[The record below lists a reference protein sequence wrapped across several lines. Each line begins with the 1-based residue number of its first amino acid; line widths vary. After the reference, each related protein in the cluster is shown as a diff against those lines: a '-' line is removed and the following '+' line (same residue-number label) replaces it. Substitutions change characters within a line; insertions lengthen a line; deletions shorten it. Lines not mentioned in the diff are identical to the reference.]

1 IVSRVPKEISA
12 IIQRMMA
19 KDPRERFADMGE
31 VVRTLEA
38 WLGVQHAGTFSP
50 HEELIDKLEGYV
62 LAYNTAGTAVLRGR
76 ILKGAFSASPLTA
89 VLLLFFGKIG
99 WASGVLGFALQSAL
113 AYFVLDGVAR
123 KGPLYA
129 RVRQFVLGLSR
140 WDVGI
145 GLAAVGL
152 FGLLLG

>member
-1 IVSRVPKEISA
+1 
-12 IIQRMMA
+12 
-19 KDPRERFADMGE
+19 
-31 VVRTLEA
+31 
-38 WLGVQHAGTFSP
+38 
-50 HEELIDKLEGYV
+50 
-62 LAYNTAGTAVLRGR
+62 GR
-76 ILKGAFSASPLTA
+76 ILKGAFSAFTLTA

-123 KGPLYA
+123 KGPLFT

-145 GLAAVGL
+145 GLAAVRL
-152 FGLLLG
+152 FGLLLGMLGVFWMWAGFGLIGLGLAFAVRFGLDRPADEQRKAPLDACERLLRRLRMQALDEEELRQFVAKFAGRHW